1 MKRINKLY
9 AIYLSRHHTE
19 PFVMLDEMN
28 LTLEQFKN
36 KIETDY
42 AFRHMWS

>member
-9 AIYLSRHHTE
+9 AIYLSKHHTE

-28 LTLEQFKN
+28 LTLDQFKHR
-36 KIETDY
+36 IETDF
-42 AFRHMWS
+42 AFRYMWS